1 MADTLGTP
9 TAAGQTAT
17 AAARRAA
24 IPEHPDG
31 GRWSDPMQPDPPTPT
46 RARHGRR
53 ALVPVLALLLAG
65 AATACAQEADGGL
78 DARTDGT
85 PGAGGGT
92 EFAATAD
99 YLASAVDS
107 SQAEAYRF
115 QAGIDMGLGP
125 IQADAPDLMTGQRV
139 DDRSSLTMDLGG
151 LYDDMGIPGLDGDLT
166 MEMVSDGKQL
176 FVRAPVFETLSEL
189 PGVTGAGPM
198 GSLADLGD
206 KWGRVDLTALG
217 DKVATSRLLSK
228 AGVQNGDPTV
238 LLDIVKQADDVEE
251 LGSDTSRGDTVQG
264 LRAVLTFEEMLEAQ
278 GLDVDDYFGS
288 MASSLPAEADGL
300 FDRMRDLELPVEV
313 WVDGDDHVRRVE
325 LTVDMGEFL
334 GEVADTEGMGD
345 FAVTSSM
352 ELYDYGDD
360 SIQVELPTDAVDV
373 TDDFLSG
380 LEG

>member
-1 MADTLGTP
+1 
-9 TAAGQTAT
+9 
-17 AAARRAA
+17 
-24 IPEHPDG
+24 
-31 GRWSDPMQPDPPTPT
+31 MQPDPPIPT
-46 RARHGRR
+46 RARQGRR

-206 KWGRVDLTALG
+206 QWGRVDLTALG